1 VAEEVLEEPGAT
13 PPTSAARTPMSTTAK
28 IITAV
33 SLIAIASTLLILL
46 LWLLGSFG
54 EGSESALTAL

>member
-1 VAEEVLEEPGAT
+1 
-13 PPTSAARTPMSTTAK
+13 MSTTAK

-33 SLIAIASTLLILL
+33 SLVVIASTLLILL